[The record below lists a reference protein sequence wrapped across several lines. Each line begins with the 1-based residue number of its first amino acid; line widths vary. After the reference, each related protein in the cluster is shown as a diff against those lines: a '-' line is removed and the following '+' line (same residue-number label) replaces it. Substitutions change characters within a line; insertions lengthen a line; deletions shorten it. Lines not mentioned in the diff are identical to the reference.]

1 MAHFSPQR
9 TLRNWI
15 ARLSVVSL
23 FLAFFG
29 FSQSHVALAQKQGG
43 SVFQAPGASIYYEV
57 IAGGQGTPI
66 IVVNGGPGFDHG
78 YMSASPAWKGLA
90 QKRPIVF
97 YDQRGTGR
105 SGPLKPDQ
113 SCTLDDQISDLEAL
127 RAHLGY
133 DRADFIG
140 HSWGGFLSMA
150 YAAKY
155 PQHISHLTLVDSVPA
170 KWSEIKPIYDQVF
183 PEAAARRDE
192 LNAQAQKGVAGAR
205 DKVWRDFLGMLFYSP
220 EKRAEF
226 LSGFSAETISE
237 DILHRI
243 SQEAIKVDL
252 EPRVREFNFRAMVL
266 NGRFDTDVTP
276 EAALKL
282 SGQIP
287 QCAFHVFERSG
298 HFPFLEEPDE
308 FAALME
314 NFLADTQK

>member
-1 MAHFSPQR
+1 MKLGGACAETAHR
-9 TLRNWI
+9 LLR
-15 ARLSVVSL
+15 
-23 FLAFFG
+23 
-29 FSQSHVALAQKQGG
+29 
-43 SVFQAPGASIYYEV
+43 
-57 IAGGQGTPI
+57 
-66 IVVNGGPGFDHG
+66 
-78 YMSASPAWKGLA
+78 SA
-90 QKRPIVF
+90 
-97 YDQRGTGR
+97 GTGR
-105 SGPLKPDQ
+105 SGTLKPDQ
-113 SCTLDDQISDLEAL
+113 SCTLDDQISDLEGL

-155 PQHISHLTLVDSVPA
+155 PQHVSRLILVDSVPA

-192 LNAQAQKGVAGAR
+192 LNAAAQKGDTGAH
-205 DKVWRDFLGMLFYSP
+205 DKVWRDFLGVLFYSP

-226 LSGFSAETISE
+226 LAGFSVESITD

-252 EPRVREFNFRAMVL
+252 EPRVREFTFRAMVL

-276 EAALKL
+276 DAALKL

-287 QCAFHVFERSG
+287 HAAFQVFERSG
-298 HFPFLEEPDE
+298 HFPFLEEPEE
-308 FAALME
+308 FATAVE
-314 NFLADTQK
+314 NFLVDAQK